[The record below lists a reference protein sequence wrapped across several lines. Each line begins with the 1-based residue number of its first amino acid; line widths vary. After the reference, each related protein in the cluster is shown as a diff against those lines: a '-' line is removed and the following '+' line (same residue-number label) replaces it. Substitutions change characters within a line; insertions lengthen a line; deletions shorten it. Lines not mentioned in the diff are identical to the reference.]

1 MGTSGHKRPTLPVAT
16 ALPTD
21 RRNMRLENEALCSI
35 NDIRDAFEDILS
47 GIILA
52 EKKRLILKGDKA

>member
-1 MGTSGHKRPTLPVAT
+1 
-16 ALPTD
+16 
-21 RRNMRLENEALCSI
+21 MRLENEALCSI

>member
-1 MGTSGHKRPTLPVAT
+1 METQGSPRATPPVFG
-16 ALPTD
+16 LPTD
-21 RRNMRLENEALCSI
+21 RHDMRLENEALCSI